1 MSVAAKVL
9 TGATIAAA
17 AIAYALAAHFTSAA
31 TDAGNWAVLL
41 AGAPIAL
48 AVGAFTHRRLGIL
61 PLILALM
68 ALGILG
74 AWALPTLQKNVGAL
88 YFLQH
93 VAVNGF
99 LCLLFA
105 RTLSANHTPLCTVFA
120 RHARQHMSEAVVL
133 YTRRVT
139 QAWALFFAT
148 VTAASVLLFSL
159 APIEIWSG
167 FANLMTPLLVLLMFV
182 GEYLVRRRILPWDE
196 HRSFLA
202 TFRAYRA
209 AMRHDG
215 AAAGVG
221 PVDGVAEAGR
231 P

>member
-1 MSVAAKVL
+1 MSIAARVL
-9 TGATIAAA
+9 AGVTIAAA
-17 AIAYALAAHFTSAA
+17 GIAYALAAHFTSAA
-31 TDAGNWAVLL
+31 TDAGNWAVFL

-61 PLILALM
+61 PLILAL
-68 ALGILG
+68 AGLAILA
-74 AWALPTLQKNVGAL
+74 AWAFPILQKNVGTL

-93 VAVNGF
+93 VTVNGF
-99 LCLLFA
+99 LCTLFA
-105 RTLSANHTPLCTVFA
+105 RTLSANLTPLCTVFA
-120 RHARQHMSEAVVL
+120 RHTRQHMSEAVVL

-182 GEYLVRRRILPWDE
+182 GEYLVRRRILPRDE

-209 AMRHDG
+209 TMRQDS
-215 AAAGVG
+215 AAVGVG
-221 PVDGVAEAGR
+221 PVDGVPEAGR

>member
-1 MSVAAKVL
+1 MSVSAKVL
-9 TGATIAAA
+9 TGVAIAAA
-17 AIAYALAAHFTSAA
+17 AIAYALAAHYTSAA

-41 AGAPIAL
+41 AAAPIAL

-68 ALGILG
+68 GLGILG

-99 LCLLFA
+99 LCFLFA
-105 RTLSANHTPLCTVFA
+105 RTLAAHRTPLCTVFA
-120 RHARQHMSEAVVL
+120 RHARQQMSEAVVD

-139 QAWALFFAT
+139 QAWALFFAA
-148 VTAASVLLFSL
+148 VAAASVLLFSL

-167 FANLMTPLLVLLMFV
+167 FANLMTPPLVLLMFI
-182 GEYLVRRRILPWDE
+182 GEYLVRRRVLPRHE

-202 TFRAYRA
+202 AFHAYRA
-209 AMRHDG
+209 TMRAKHPPTG
-215 AAAGVG
+215 NAT
-221 PVDGVAEAGR
+221 VAVVPEAGR